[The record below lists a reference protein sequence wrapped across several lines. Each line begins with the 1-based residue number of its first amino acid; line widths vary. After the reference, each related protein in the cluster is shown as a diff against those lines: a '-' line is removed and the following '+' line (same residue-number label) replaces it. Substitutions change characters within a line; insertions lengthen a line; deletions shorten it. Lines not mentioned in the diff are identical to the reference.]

1 MNGDDLISK
10 QDLLEQTGVSYGQ
23 FYRWKRMGL
32 IPESWFIHKSTFTG
46 QATFLPRQKVLERI
60 ERITGLKEEYSLDE
74 IAELLSPDLTATTY
88 TDPDVGAMDW
98 LSDSAI
104 AAYERLRPGSGPLT
118 FTELVCIAAADR
130 LLKTGTASGEQV
142 DLAVRNLADA
152 LSTSD
157 SPSRE
162 RHLTVLT
169 RRGVSY
175 SVFYSGACLFDA
187 DSKVIAD
194 LDVDAVQA
202 DLKVKLSSTEP
213 MVAEPIVKKESW
225 TPAPRKEGT
234 PPSPEAAL

>member
-1 MNGDDLISK
+1 MNGDHLISK

-88 TDPDVGAMDW
+88 TDPDIGAMDW
-98 LSDSAI
+98 LSDSAK
-104 AAYERLRPGSGPLT
+104 AAYERLRPGPGPLT

-130 LLKTGTASGEQV
+130 LLKTGAASGEQV
-142 DLAVRNLADA
+142 DLAVRT
-152 LSTSD
+152 LSNGLPMSE
-157 SPSRE
+157 SPGQE
-162 RHLTVLT
+162 RHLAVLT
-169 RRGVSY
+169 RLGVSY
-175 SVFYSGACLFDA
+175 SVFYSGSCLFDT
-187 DSKVIAD
+187 DSQVIAD

-202 DLKVKLSSTEP
+202 DLKVKLSS
-213 MVAEPIVKKESW
+213 AEPIVKEESW
-225 TPAPRKEGT
+225 TRAPGKEKT
-234 PPSPEAAL
+234 RVSPEAAL